1 MNRVAAMLF
10 AITEIKSI
18 SDRIYLDNLYRAYCP
33 MLLKLVNSI
42 IRDQESAGDI
52 VTNAMLS
59 LFSLIPKL
67 REMEE
72 RELVAYLRATVR
84 NAAYKHYNAAKRKN
98 ITELPLDNDLLFSL
112 PSDAPEPDELLIQ
125 DEEFQMVR
133 EAITALPERDRR
145 VLHLKYAAGM
155 SAEEIAKLTG
165 APSAAAVRERLS
177 RARRRVLA
185 QLEERGWADAA
196 EKEHPG
202 VAGTVG
208 GPTLSTD
215 R

>member
-1 MNRVAAMLF
+1 MLSAICRLASADDRLYMDGLYRTNYRMLF
-10 AITEIKSI
+10 NLATLIVGIKDAS
-18 SDRIYLDNLYRAYCP
+18 
-33 MLLKLVNSI
+33 
-42 IRDQESAGDI
+42 DI

-112 PSDAPEPDELLIQ
+112 PGNAPDPDEQLIQ
-125 DEEFQMVR
+125 DEEFHMVR
-133 EAITALPERDRR
+133 EAIAALPERDRR
-145 VLHLKYAAGM
+145 VLHLKYAVGM
-155 SAEEIAKLTG
+155 RAEEIAELTG

-185 QLEERGWADAA
+185 QLEERGWADAG
-196 EKEHPG
+196 EKEHSG
-202 VAGTVG
+202 SVG
-208 GPTLSTD
+208 AVGRPTLSTD